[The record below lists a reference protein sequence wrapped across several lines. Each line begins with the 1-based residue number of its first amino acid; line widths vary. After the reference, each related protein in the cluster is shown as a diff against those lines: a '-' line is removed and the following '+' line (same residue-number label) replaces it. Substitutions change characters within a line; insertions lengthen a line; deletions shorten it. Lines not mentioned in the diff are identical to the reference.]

1 MSQYSLY
8 HGWRNAKR
16 WCGFYVVCKE
26 DFVKRK
32 KRNIEQISTYVTYP
46 GCNDLTNV
54 EQIVAEVE
62 ALYWY

>member
-1 MSQYSLY
+1 MVRFLCNLQRRL
-8 HGWRNAKR
+8 
-16 WCGFYVVCKE
+16 
-26 DFVKRK
+26 FVKRK
-32 KRNIEQISTYVTYP
+32 KRNIEQISTYVTNP

>member
-1 MSQYSLY
+1 MVRFLCNLQ
-8 HGWRNAKR
+8 KR
-16 WCGFYVVCKE
+16 L
-26 DFVKRK
+26 FVKRK